1 VAVTDRVNTTSSK
14 SAALAE
20 TEGLGVTD
28 GESDTDAVEPALREA
43 ELDSEIVGVTDG
55 ETDSVGVTLTLLV
68 SDLVEDTVTDGLR
81 DSDGVAVTE
90 IEGVMELVSLMVA
103 VFVLVA
109 ENERLGVREGVT
121 VLTDIVLVLLELRDT
136 LAVTE
141 TVGVVVGVPLHDRL
155 DENDL
160 MLLLVAEGDRELD
173 TVTVPV
179 DVGELPT
186 DSEGD
191 LDDERVA
198 VSVREL
204 EGEEVGC
211 STTSSFA
218 SKYAVVDEALA

>member
-121 VLTDIVLVLLELRDT
+121 DIVLVLLELRDT